1 VFLHLLLVVAVV
13 FGVNLLPVF
22 GPPTWAV
29 LVFFRFR
36 YPEIPAPA
44 LILAGAVAAASG
56 RLLLALAFRAFG
68 TKLPAKRQES
78 LQVFGHAI
86 GESRGGL
93 LASFA
98 LFAVAPLPSAQM
110 FEAAGLARIRLGHLL
125 AAFFLGRLVSYS
137 IYVSTASAAHQKLSR
152 VFSKGLL
159 SPQAITTEL
168 IGVALVI
175 AMVVIDWPSVID
187 KARGWWAARRGR
199 PAPPPIRQGL
209 TPRQAAPHARLRG
222 TKPSRER
229 NPGAEPLDQMGGD
242 GGDHDAGDHL
252 AVDARAGRAGQ
263 AGQLQGADSEDD
275 RGGEEEREPGHV
287 FVVEPA
293 PQAADHPH
301 GGAADP
307 AKQGGDS
314 EQPT

>member
-1 VFLHLLLVVAVV
+1 MLLHLLLVVAVV
-13 FGVNLLPVF
+13 FGVNLMPAF
-22 GPPTWAV
+22 GPPTWAL
-29 LVFFRFR
+29 LVFFRLR

-44 LILAGAVAAASG
+44 LIVAGAVAAASG

-78 LQVFGHAI
+78 LQVLGHAI
-86 GESRGGL
+86 GETRGGL

-98 LFAVAPLPSAQM
+98 LFAAAPLPSAQM

-152 VFSKGLL
+152 LFSKGLF

-209 TPRQAAPHARLRG
+209 TPHQAAPHAR
-222 TKPSRER
+222 
-229 NPGAEPLDQMGGD
+229 
-242 GGDHDAGDHL
+242 
-252 AVDARAGRAGQ
+252 Q
-263 AGQLQGADSEDD
+263 AGELQDADSQDD
-275 RGGEEEREPGHV
+275 RGGEEEREAGHV
-287 FVVEPA
+287 LVVEPA
-293 PQAADHPH
+293 PQAADHARA
-301 GGAADP
+301 GAADP
-307 AKQGGDS
+307 GEKGGDL

>member
-1 VFLHLLLVVAVV
+1 VLLHLLLVVAVV

-44 LILAGAVAAASG
+44 LIVAGAVAAASG
-56 RLLLALAFRAFG
+56 RLLLALAFRALG

-78 LQVFGHAI
+78 LQVLGHAF
-86 GESRGGL
+86 GESRRGL

-125 AAFFLGRLVSYS
+125 AAFFVGRLVSYS

-229 NPGAEPLDQMGGD
+229 NPG
-242 GGDHDAGDHL
+242 GDHDADDHL
-252 AVDARAGRAGQ
+252 AVNARAGRAGQ
-263 AGQLQGADSEDD
+263 ARQLQGADSEDD
-275 RGGEEEREPGHV
+275 RGGEEEREAGHV
-287 FVVEPA
+287 FAVEPA

-301 GGAADP
+301 AGAAEP
-307 AKQGGDS
+307 AGQGGDL

>member
-1 VFLHLLLVVAVV
+1 MLLHLLLVVAVV
-13 FGVNLLPVF
+13 FGVNLMPAF
-22 GPPTWAV
+22 GPPTWAL

-44 LILAGAVAAASG
+44 LIVAGAVAAASG

-78 LQVFGHAI
+78 LQVLGHTI

-152 VFSKGLL
+152 LFSKGLF

-209 TPRQAAPHARLRG
+209 TPHQAAPHAR
-222 TKPSRER
+222 
-229 NPGAEPLDQMGGD
+229 
-242 GGDHDAGDHL
+242 
-252 AVDARAGRAGQ
+252 Q
-263 AGQLQGADSEDD
+263 AGELQDADSQDD
-275 RGGEEEREPGHV
+275 RGGEEEREAGHV
-287 FVVEPA
+287 LVVEPA
-293 PQAADHPH
+293 PQAADHARA
-301 GGAADP
+301 GAADP
-307 AKQGGDS
+307 GEKGGDL

>member
-1 VFLHLLLVVAVV
+1 MLLHLLLVVAVV
-13 FGVNLLPVF
+13 FGVNLLPAF

-44 LILAGAVAAASG
+44 LIVAGAVAAASG

-78 LQVFGHAI
+78 LQVLGHAL
-86 GESRGGL
+86 GETRRGL
-93 LASFA
+93 LASFV

-152 VFSKGLL
+152 VFSKGLF
-159 SPQAITTEL
+159 SPQ
-168 IGVALVI
+168 V
-175 AMVVIDWPSVID
+175 
-187 KARGWWAARRGR
+187 
-199 PAPPPIRQGL
+199 RQGL
-209 TPRQAAPHARLRG
+209 TPHQAVPHARLRG

-229 NPGAEPLDQMGGD
+229 NPG
-242 GGDHDAGDHL
+242 GDHDADDHL
-252 AVDARAGRAGQ
+252 AVNARAGRAGQ
-263 AGQLQGADSEDD
+263 ARQLQGADSEDD
-275 RGGEEEREPGHV
+275 RGGEEEREAGHV
-287 FVVEPA
+287 FAVEPA

-301 GGAADP
+301 AGAAEP
-307 AKQGGDS
+307 AGQGGDL